1 MVKNARNRRGETRAI
16 PFRSR
21 RLFEV
26 NGSWYV
32 ALRGE
37 LPKGPYESKQEAAAE
52 LVELLRREAMFG
64 HAIWR

>member
-1 MVKNARNRRGETRAI
+1 M
-16 PFRSR
+16 
-21 RLFEV
+21 FEV